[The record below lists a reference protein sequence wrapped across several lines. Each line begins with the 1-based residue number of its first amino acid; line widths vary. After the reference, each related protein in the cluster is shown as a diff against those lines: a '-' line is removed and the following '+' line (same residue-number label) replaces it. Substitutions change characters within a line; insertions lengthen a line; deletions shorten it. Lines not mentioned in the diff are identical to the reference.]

1 MSRTIG
7 NVMPVRPEASPA
19 NQVLVYPMSAYTLG
33 LRKPGH
39 FHLISFKERAQ
50 ESLNPLVPHSHDFY
64 ELIWFRSGTG
74 QVHSDLRACPVRP
87 GTLFFASPGQVHY
100 WKFNEPLDGEII
112 SFTHEFFLVNAEN
125 PGLFGRLPFLH
136 AETFDPVLH
145 FDPAEMERMN
155 GLFRELR
162 TAAADG
168 APGRDD
174 MVRAYLTI
182 MLTHTRRVW
191 MRTHDGHAE
200 PNAGTGD
207 LLACR
212 FRLALEE
219 NFPQMLTVSEYASLL
234 RVSRSHLNEELRRQ
248 SGSSASKIIHERILL
263 EAKRLLVHTS
273 LTISEIA
280 YRLRFQDPSYF
291 GRFFRKCTGQTPGM
305 YREAAHHDLL
315 AS

>member
-1 MSRTIG
+1 
-7 NVMPVRPEASPA
+7 
-19 NQVLVYPMSAYTLG
+19 MSAYNLG
-33 LRKPGH
+33 FRKPGQ
-39 FHLISFKERAQ
+39 FHLTSFKESAQ
-50 ESLNPLVPHSHDFY
+50 ESPNPRVPHSHDFY
-64 ELIWFRSGTG
+64 ELIWMHSGTG
-74 QVHSDLRACPVRP
+74 EVHSDLRTCPVQP

-100 WKFNEPLDGEII
+100 WRFYGPRDGEII
-112 SFTHEFFLVNAEN
+112 RFTHEFFLVNAED

-136 AETFDPVLH
+136 AEAFDPVLH
-145 FDPAEMERMN
+145 FDPAERERMN
-155 GLFRELR
+155 NLLGELR
-162 TAAADG
+162 AAAADS

-174 MVRAYLTI
+174 LVRAYLTI
-182 MLTHTRRVW
+182 ILTHTRRVW
-191 MRTHDGHAE
+191 MRVHDGRIEAR
-200 PNAGTGD
+200 AGTGD

-219 NFPQMLTVSEYASLL
+219 NFPQMLTVGEYATLL

-263 EAKRLLVHTS
+263 EAKRLLVHST

-305 YREAAHHDLL
+305 YREAAYHDLL